1 MSEKKM
7 PKAQRQAWLVG
18 QFQLA
23 LSLSKTIEDG
33 GDLHDAV
40 AKALNTIGEE
50 ARKDGM
56 IGLFM
61 ECLQLRIWLNTE
73 GKKVATQ
80 PAELREAFEDFICP
94 KCKELCAFVQGSGD
108 CQVCDECC
116 TCAGD
121 GEYCFPY

>member
-23 LSLSKTIEDG
+23 LSLSQTIEDG

-61 ECLQLRIWLNTE
+61 ECLQLRIWVRQQN
-73 GKKVATQ
+73 KQ
-80 PAELREAFEDFICP
+80 EA
-94 KCKELCAFVQGSGD
+94 
-108 CQVCDECC
+108 
-116 TCAGD
+116 
-121 GEYCFPY
+121 